1 MLEITGIYLLG
12 IGTSEAKCH
21 FWVQEYMA
29 SNFSDF
35 WRTLRPGT
43 WGVFSSLHLEQPV
56 AKQNE
61 AGRKD
66 PLN

>member
-1 MLEITGIYLLG
+1 MLEITGTYLLG
-12 IGTSEAKCH
+12 IGTSEAKYH
-21 FWVQEYMA
+21 FWVQEYVA
-29 SNFSDF
+29 PRFSDS
-35 WRTLRPGT
+35 WGTLRPGT

-56 AKQNE
+56 AKENE